1 MNSTSKLDFKR
12 EEYNE
17 QNKEDMIK
25 NMLAFTDAD
34 TEKDRYIIMG
44 VEKING
50 KVTLSNVS
58 AKYDS
63 AKTTN
68 IPK

>member
-1 MNSTSKLDFKR
+1 
-12 EEYNE
+12 
-17 QNKEDMIK
+17 MIK